1 MTIMEEIM
9 NKLTSAVV
17 IGSAALTL
25 AADSALA
32 QARSTQQ
39 IPVRKESPGEV
50 APPRVDTVTVY
61 RTDTLR
67 MTRVDTVMDTRT
79 VVRVDTV
86 MQAAP
91 LPVIPEIG
99 GFYLGLA
106 TGASMPAANFNDSDH
121 TGWRVE
127 LPFGIDPVGSR
138 LGLRF
143 NVGYSK
149 YEPHSGL
156 KTLLDDAQLFNAD
169 ADLKVRLFGV
179 SPRSARIQLYGIGG
193 GSYNRF
199 KDILEHNAS
208 GFQVG
213 DSNGGA
219 TVPTT
224 PDHSWHDGWGYNVG
238 GGAEIGKGAT
248 NLFIE
253 SRFASFSGKITDIRH
268 VPLVIGVTW
277 Y

>member
-1 MTIMEEIM
+1 M

-25 AADSALA
+25 AADSAMA

-67 MTRVDTVMDTRT
+67 LTRVDTVMDTRT

-91 LPVIPEIG
+91 LPIIPEIG
-99 GFYLGLA
+99 GFYMGLA
-106 TGASMPAANFNDSDH
+106 TGASLPAANFNDSDH
-121 TGWRVE
+121 AGWRVE

-138 LGLRF
+138 LGLRM
-143 NVGYSK
+143 NLGYSK
-149 YEPHSGL
+149 YEPHSGN
-156 KTLLDDAQLFNAD
+156 KTLLDDAQIFNAD

-179 SPRSARIQLYGIGG
+179 SPRSTRIQLYGIGG
-193 GSYNRF
+193 GSYNRY
-199 KDILEHNAS
+199 KDILEHSATQ
-208 GFQVG
+208 FQVG

-219 TVPTT
+219 SIPTT
-224 PDHSWHDGWGYNVG
+224 PDHNWHDGWGYNVG

-253 SRFASFSGKITDIRH
+253 TRFVSFSGKITDVRH